1 MIQNSSTSESAHL
14 GGSGLSRVL
23 VEVVVSERLPNGPL
37 LVKHEAVWGG
47 GGVLGLREQS
57 TTHRALNNRDGLT
70 QSGGPDPRVTV

>member
-47 GGVLGLREQS
+47 EESWGCGN
-57 TTHRALNNRDGLT
+57 RAPRT
-70 QSGGPDPRVTV
+70 GP